1 MGDRSMRPSERA
13 SSIFEGL
20 DRYLGALVD
29 VPTTCEGKILLEIG
43 AGPGNYVRYFA
54 ACGRPS
60 MLVAVDL
67 APQRFQHLNGVAVYS
82 VGADCRR
89 LPFRDE
95 CFDVVYAS
103 LVLSVLSDLSDAIA
117 EIRRVLKK
125 PGIYLGIEP
134 SLLNPLHWWRY
145 VAGRQFPGD
154 HPVSARAFKKAF
166 RAAGFNVQIRPL
178 SPKMPILAR
187 FGVGTCLGIVARK
200 PSLTVDSA

>member
-1 MGDRSMRPSERA
+1 MGDRSMRPSQRT

-43 AGPGNYVRYFA
+43 AGPGNYVRYLA
-54 ACGRPS
+54 ARGRPS
-60 MLVAVDL
+60 LLVALDL
-67 APQRFQHLNGVAVYS
+67 VPQRFFGVNGVAICT
-82 VGADCRR
+82 VGGDCRR

-95 CFDVVYAS
+95 CFDVVYGS
-103 LVLSVLSDLSDAIA
+103 LVLHVLPELSGPVA
-117 EIRRVLKK
+117 EIGRVLKCS
-125 PGIYLGIEP
+125 GIYLGIEP

-200 PSLTVDSA
+200 PST